1 MGTAGLRGPGRNMPH
16 SAHTTAVNIPGF
28 DLMFYTE
35 KKIVQN
41 GMLNGMCLLSCARC
55 RADRRHLT
63 VRPPERRSFGAE
75 RGVRARCG
83 PLTCWRYTAL
93 DMRGSTVERNRVQA
107 RFT

>member
-35 KKIVQN
+35 KIVQN

-55 RADRRHLT
+55 RA
-63 VRPPERRSFGAE
+63 VRPPEASARSE
-75 RGVRARCG
+75 V
-83 PLTCWRYTAL
+83 
-93 DMRGSTVERNRVQA
+93 
-107 RFT
+107 